1 MKSTNSEALA
11 SPNEITVEQSY
22 ELRNFPCFLLDSFL
36 MLQSVHHHHHHHENS
51 EKHFF

>member
-36 MLQSVHHHHHHHENS
+36 MLRSVHHHHCDENS